1 MGGRSARPAY
11 FRDNPLDNPLNELI
25 KPSDL
30 MSAAFGFLMSVL
42 RFGQVGCSSRTQWT
56 VPAPL

>member
-1 MGGRSARPAY
+1 MDRVTRCFKPA
-11 FRDNPLDNPLNELI
+11 DV
-25 KPSDL
+25 

-42 RFGQVGCSSRTQWT
+42 RFGQVACSSRTQWT